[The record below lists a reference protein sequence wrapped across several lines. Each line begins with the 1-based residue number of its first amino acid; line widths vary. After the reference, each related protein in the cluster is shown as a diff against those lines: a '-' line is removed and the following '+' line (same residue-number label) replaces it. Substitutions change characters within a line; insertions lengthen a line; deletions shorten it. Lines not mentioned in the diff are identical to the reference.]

1 MSQRI
6 IKTSP
11 RSDAIRY
18 RLLKDPFGPISLAQ
32 SISRLSEDEQGGW
45 YAKLDSEHRVFLLAE
60 ILLTTVHLRSRIT
73 RKVKG
78 KERQEIEAVFEVA
91 IQQLQENTE
100 SATIKDPL
108 PKNLRDYLTRVQL
121 LARSD
126 GGDPK
131 EVLRVD

>member
-1 MSQRI
+1 M
-6 IKTSP
+6 
-11 RSDAIRY
+11 
-18 RLLKDPFGPISLAQ
+18 
-32 SISRLSEDEQGGW
+32 
-45 YAKLDSEHRVFLLAE
+45 
-60 ILLTTVHLRSRIT
+60 
-73 RKVKG
+73 KG
-78 KERQEIEAVFEVA
+78 KERQEIEAIFEVA

-126 GGDPK
+126 RSDPK